1 MLNLLFDLAKSLFSF
16 ITRRTVG
23 SLRVRVQNARVV
35 GEQKKPG
42 LAVTVTVENPQGQNG
57 FVDTFEVIMLTPFKG
72 HAVRYEFRVAGSEGN
87 VESLPINIPGNG
99 ISRALTIIAH
109 FANDM
114 SSSDKHYRAKI
125 AAIGRAGFRK
135 RYTEFGGDCPW

>member
-23 SLRVRVQNARVV
+23 SLRVKVQNARIV

-57 FVDTFEVIMLTPFKG
+57 FVNTFEVIMLTPFHG
-72 HAVRYEFRVAGSEGN
+72 DAVRYEFRVAGAEGN
-87 VESLPINIPGNG
+87 VERLPINIAG
-99 ISRALTIIAH
+99 ISRTLTVIAH
-109 FANDM
+109 FENDI
-114 SSSDKHYRAKI
+114 SSYDKRYKAKI

-135 RYTEFGGDCPW
+135 RYTEFGGIYPW

>member
-1 MLNLLFDLAKSLFSF
+1 MLNLLFDLAKLSISY

-23 SLRVRVQNARVV
+23 SLRVKVQNARVV

-57 FVDTFEVIMLTPFKG
+57 FVDAFEVIMLAPFQDS
-72 HAVRYEFRVAGSEGN
+72 AVRYEFRVAAAEAN
-87 VESLPINIPGNG
+87 IESLPINIPGHG
-99 ISRALTIIAH
+99 ISRALTVIAH
-109 FANDM
+109 FDNNM
-114 SSSDKHYRAKI
+114 SSFDKHYKAKI